1 MIAGKVFR
9 IVGKE
14 TGHEFLSVCFP
25 ESDELA
31 TLHAIHNLF
40 SVALTGVLSDEP
52 IDGGLEV
59 QIFEGRTDA
68 GGLIW
73 TPLEDVASA

>member
-14 TGHEFLSVCFP
+14 TGHQFASGCLP
-25 ESDELA
+25 ESDDLT
-31 TLHAIHNLF
+31 TLQFIHNLF
-40 SVALTGVLSDEP
+40 SIALTGVLSDEP

-59 QIFEGRTDA
+59 QFFEGRTED
-68 GGLIW
+68 GEQIW
-73 TPLEDVASA
+73 ATLQEQD